1 MYVNS
6 YDGYSGAGDVLTKF
20 GMSLRDE
27 VELTVS
33 KERFE
38 EFIAPFMVASDD
50 ITLASR
56 PREGDLV
63 FFPLGQ
69 RLFEIKFVEHEDPF
83 YQFGKLYTY
92 KLTCELFQYSG
103 ETGGDSG
110 ILDTQVDEG
119 FIVKYYYDSI
129 TGAPSVSYTH
139 LTLPTT

>member
-1 MYVNS
+1 MLAY
-6 YDGYSGAGDVLTKF
+6 VLTKF

-38 EFIAPFMVASDD
+38 EFIAPFMNASDEID
-50 ITLASR
+50 LASR

-83 YQFGKLYTY
+83 
-92 KLTCELFQYSG
+92 
-103 ETGGDSG
+103 
-110 ILDTQVDEG
+110 
-119 FIVKYYYDSI
+119 
-129 TGAPSVSYTH
+129 
-139 LTLPTT
+139 